1 MNYTY
6 NNNIK
11 LSLIDTLI
19 DKGYPKEKISV
30 DLQLDKLTAID
41 VAIFD
46 TKFNIPTM
54 IFVIMQDIED
64 KEEKYNGKQ
73 KVNSIIETYGKTITS
88 FIVYPGDDKT
98 DFEVYE
104 VENYE
109 NTIINNKIPE
119 FDSNYYEGKKNSLE
133 YHYNKKLE
141 QNSIKW
147 IHIYSIFNWICAFTI
162 FIISINF
169 FDKRLILVGF
179 MLNVIAFFIATPPFI
194 IQWIFAYRRRK
205 NLNQR

>member
-1 MNYTY
+1 MY
-6 NNNIK
+6 NNDIK

-88 FIVYPGDDKT
+88 FIVYPGDDET
-98 DFEVYE
+98 VFEVYE

-109 NTIINNKIPE
+109 NTII
-119 FDSNYYEGKKNSLE
+119 
-133 YHYNKKLE
+133 
-141 QNSIKW
+141 
-147 IHIYSIFNWICAFTI
+147 
-162 FIISINF
+162 
-169 FDKRLILVGF
+169 
-179 MLNVIAFFIATPPFI
+179 
-194 IQWIFAYRRRK
+194 
-205 NLNQR
+205 